1 MYLLVTINRRTGK
14 VSDTKAIWYIQQEIL
29 WSQKLKFHKPVV
41 LFRFLANLY
50 CKYKSYRVSCKQ
62 KFLRKHNICTCIR
75 ILTIMFAGSS
85 SRKEEK
91 RGKGGARKNVE
102 RERRKCSQ
110 EITSIDFLNL
120 SVLLIKICYFK
131 SQCHKTYS
139 FWINRHWF
147 YCICKFLMNFF
158 RPYFIKL

>member
-1 MYLLVTINRRTGK
+1 MYLLVTINRRTGN

-50 CKYKSYRVSCKQ
+50 CKNKSYRVPSKQ
-62 KFLRKHNICTCIR
+62 KFVMKLNTCICIR
-75 ILTIMFAGSS
+75 IFTIMFAGSS

-102 RERRKCSQ
+102 RERRKRSQ
-110 EITSIDFLNL
+110 KITSIDFLNL
-120 SVLLIKICYFK
+120 SVLLSKICYFE
-131 SQCHKTYS
+131 SQCHKTYI
-139 FWINRHWF
+139 FWIDRHRF

-158 RPYFIKL
+158 RPYIRL